1 METPMGLP
9 TSYLTSYKNL
19 PGILSAVQNAQ
30 APKNFTTRFLES
42 LGYKNAADRLIIGV
56 FKAIG
61 FLTQEGAPTSRYF
74 EFLDQT
80 RSKTIL
86 AQGIQEAYVDLFQ
99 INKKPYELS
108 GPELKN
114 KLKTLTQ
121 GQVGDAV
128 LEKMVGT
135 FKALAQQAEF
145 TAPVVSTSLKEA
157 PSNPPPPVEPS
168 PTIPARHVELGG
180 LVYNI
185 QIVLPGERDRAVYDA
200 LFRSLKEHLL
210 T

>member
-1 METPMGLP
+1 MGLP

-42 LGYKNAADRLIIGV
+42 IGYKNAADRLIIGV

-80 RSKTIL
+80 QAKKVL
-86 AQGIQEAYVDLFQ
+86 AQGIQEAYADLFQ
-99 INKKPYELS
+99 INKKAYELS
-108 GPELKN
+108 GPELRN

-145 TAPVVSTSLKEA
+145 TAPAASTVSKEA
-157 PSNPPPPVEPS
+157 SPS
-168 PTIPARHVELGG
+168 PPSAEEPGPAVPARHVDFGG

>member
-1 METPMGLP
+1 MGLP

-42 LGYKNAADRLIIGV
+42 LGYQNAADRLIIGV

-61 FLTQEGAPTSRYF
+61 FLTQEGAPASRYF

-80 RSKTIL
+80 QSKMVL
-86 AQGIQEAYVDLFQ
+86 AQGIQEAYADLFQ
-99 INKKPYELS
+99 INKKAYELS

-135 FKALAQQAEF
+135 FKALAQQADF
-145 TAPVVSTSLKEA
+145 TAPTPVTAPKE
-157 PSNPPPPVEPS
+157 PKPDLR
-168 PTIPARHVELGG
+168 PAQDPEVTGPGRHVELGG

-200 LFRSLKEHLL
+200 LFRSLKDHLL